1 MNEEA
6 VIQQL
11 RDSGADLVVSLP
23 CDKNKLLTD
32 MLHDEIRTIDITRE
46 GDAVGICAG
55 TSLLGKRAVVSIQSS
70 GLGNML
76 NVMMSLTNCFKLP
89 FFVLASWR
97 GTKSE
102 RIEAQIRDRFM
113 SAL

>member
-23 CDKNKLLTD
+23 CEKNKLLTD

-46 GDAVGICAG
+46 GMPLGSVPEHHSLGRGLSSPYRAPVSATCS
-55 TSLLGKRAVVSIQSS
+55 TS
-70 GLGNML
+70 
-76 NVMMSLTNCFKLP
+76 
-89 FFVLASWR
+89 
-97 GTKSE
+97 
-102 RIEAQIRDRFM
+102 
-113 SAL
+113 